1 MTRNLDTALI
11 RSFVTVAET
20 ASMTAAANALHLTQG
35 AVSQQIKRLE
45 EAFDCALFERD
56 RRGLRLTNPG
66 ERLLGKA
73 KRLLG
78 LNDEIWAEIDD
89 AGLHAA
95 RSSSA
100 CPTTSSPTYL
110 PPVLRTYAQA
120 FPQVDI
126 SLVCLTSPMLAQA
139 LAAGEIDLAVIEEPV
154 GQSAGECLS
163 IERLVWVG
171 CKGGEA
177 YRKRPLPISIVSD
190 TCAFRPFVFEALRR
204 QGMPWRTV
212 FANGS
217 VEAITATVLTDLAVT
232 ASLASTIPAG
242 LDVLGADSGLPELP
256 SFAINLHL
264 PRSDANPIAHGL
276 ARHIRESFLGRAAPA
291 SGLIGGVAVLLAAP
305 AGAIA

>member
-1 MTRNLDTALI
+1 MNRNLDTALI

-35 AVSQQIKRLE
+35 AISQQIKRLE

-56 RRGLRLTNPG
+56 RRGLKLTNAG

-78 LNDEIWAEIDD
+78 LNDEIWAEITTP
-89 AGLHAA
+89 AFMGEVKLGL
-95 RSSSA
+95 
-100 CPTTSSPTYL
+100 PYDLVTTYL
-110 PPVLRTYAQA
+110 PPVLKTYAQA

-126 SLVCLTSPMLAQA
+126 SLVCLTSPMLAEA

-154 GQSAGECLS
+154 GRSDGECLA

-177 YRKRPLPISIVSD
+177 YLRRPLPISIVSD
-190 TCAFRPFVFEALRR
+190 TCAFRPVVFDALRR
-204 QGMPWRTV
+204 RGLAWRMV

-232 ASLASTIPAG
+232 ASLASTVPPG
-242 LDVLGADSGLPELP
+242 LDVLASESGLPELP

-264 PRSDANPIAHGL
+264 PRTDANPIAEGL
-276 ARHIRESFLGRAAPA
+276 ARHIREGFLARGRLKAA
-291 SGLIGGVAVLLAAP
+291 
-305 AGAIA
+305 